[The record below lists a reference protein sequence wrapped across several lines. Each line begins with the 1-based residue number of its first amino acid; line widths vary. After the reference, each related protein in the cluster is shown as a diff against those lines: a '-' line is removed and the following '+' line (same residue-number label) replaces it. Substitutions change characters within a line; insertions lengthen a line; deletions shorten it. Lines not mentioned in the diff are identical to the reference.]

1 MRGAK
6 FFVFMILFG
15 ACVDPLVIEVP
26 DSASEEIVVDGFISD
41 EPGPYTVILS
51 RSLGVSENLR
61 NAKPFSAREV
71 SISDNLGN
79 TERLTEVDLGFYQT
93 SASGI
98 RGIPGRTYQLS
109 IVTRDGKTYESSP
122 QLMAPAGS
130 IDTLYYEFESIKP
143 LSGPTESGFR
153 IFINSS
159 SPGESEKYFRWKFSG
174 SYQVQTY
181 PELRT
186 IPCGQARCPDP
197 PPCSGFIVANGLEQ
211 IAPCECC
218 ICWVKQLETSPKVSD
233 NQFVSDGKFSRIEVG
248 FVPVTEWTFYSKY
261 LVEVQQL
268 SLSREAFD
276 YWRLVQA
283 QSEGASS
290 LFQPPFGQPRT
301 NIQPTNGG
309 KPVQGIFYAS
319 SIAEKRL
326 FITRDDVPVSIPVPS
341 VNIPEACNIAFDF
354 STSNQPAEWN

>member
-1 MRGAK
+1 MRSVK
-6 FFVFMILFG
+6 FFIFMVFFG
-15 ACVDPLVIEVP
+15 SCVDRLEIEVP
-26 DSASEEIVVDGFISD
+26 DSTSDEIVVDGFISD
-41 EPGPYTVILS
+41 QPGPYTVILS

-61 NAKPFSAREV
+61 NASPFSAREV
-71 SISDNLGN
+71 TISDNFGN
-79 TERLTEVDLGFYQT
+79 SEVLTELELGFYQT
-93 SASGI
+93 SVSGI

-122 QLMAPAGS
+122 QLMSPAGS
-130 IDTLYYEFESIKP
+130 IDTLYYEFESTKP

-153 IFINSS
+153 IFIDSS

-174 SYQVQTY
+174 TYQVETY

-186 IPCGQARCPDP
+186 VPCGQTRCPAP
-197 PPCSGFIVANGLEQ
+197 PPCSGFVGQ
-211 IAPCECC
+211 TQVAPCECC

-233 NQFVSDGKFSRIEVG
+233 NQFVSDGKFSRVEVG

-261 LVEVQQL
+261 LVEIKQL
-268 SLSREAFD
+268 SLSRDAFD

-290 LFQPPFGQPRT
+290 LFQPPFGQPKT
-301 NIQPTNGG
+301 NIIPTNGG

-319 SIAEKRL
+319 SIAEKSM
-326 FITRDDVPVSIPVPS
+326 FISRDEVPASIPLPS
-341 VNIPEACNIAFDF
+341 VNIPEDCNVAFDF
-354 STSNQPAEWN
+354 STSNKPAEWN